1 MKNMLKTMQ
10 DLLEEYYE
18 SFGMERSGKS
28 PQRTK
33 ADNPRMTAVKPETRW
48 NDRQTQGGTVMKKMV
63 DLLNEILSEYYTS
76 FGHEK

>member
-1 MKNMLKTMQ
+1 
-10 DLLEEYYE
+10 
-18 SFGMERSGKS
+18 
-28 PQRTK
+28 
-33 ADNPRMTAVKPETRW
+33 MTAVKPETRL